1 MVGCEAW
8 PLSKPLQKKIDA
20 TKLLMGIKESNTN
33 LRNDKASTFKNDTK
47 KLIKL
52 DRSEIKYVIARH
64 FSHEMRR
71 DWTVLGLLEY

>member
-8 PLSKPLQKKIDA
+8 PLSKPLQKKIDP

-33 LRNDKASTFKNDTK
+33 LRNDEASTIQNDTK

-64 FSHEMRR
+64 SFP
-71 DWTVLGLLEY
+71 